1 MKNIKNK
8 IPPYVSFKTFQTF
21 MEFLSNGMP
30 SRIDRSV
37 WVNKFSGSNGTQIM
51 TAIKFFDLIDNEGI
65 PNEDFKNLV
74 SRNLDLQKKIFRK
87 LLYKYY
93 EPIFDLDLTKAT
105 RYQFREAFKNFGTKE
120 GVLIK
125 CEAFFIQASKYSNIV
140 LSPHILARRH
150 NVNNSGSS
158 EKNKQKLG
166 KLNISESID
175 SKISLNKNINVV
187 KIILDKYP
195 DFDPNWL
202 PEVQKSWID
211 SLTKLYESLNKS

>member
-1 MKNIKNK
+1 
-8 IPPYVSFKTFQTF
+8 
-21 MEFLSNGMP
+21 MP

-65 PNEDFKNLV
+65 PNNDFKNLV
-74 SRNLDLQKKIFRK
+74 SRDLELQKKIFRK

-105 RYQFREAFKNFGTKE
+105 RYQFREAFKSFDTKE

-140 LSPHILARRH
+140 LSTHILARRH
-150 NVNNSGSS
+150 NVNNSTSY
-158 EKNKQKLG
+158 EKNKQKLS
-166 KLNISESID
+166 KNKVSEPID
-175 SKISLNKNINVV
+175 LKVSLHKNINVV

-202 PEVQKSWID
+202 PDVQKAWID